1 MESGAIDPAEIL
13 TQTEPLADAIE
24 AYKAFDRRE
33 SGWIKVEAQ
42 AQREGARSR
51 LSQLPM
57 LRVSGQRSASG
68 SMRLRTETPMK

>member
-24 AYKAFDRRE
+24 AYKAFHRRE

-42 AQREGARSR
+42 AEREGARSR

-57 LRVSGQRSASG
+57 PRMSGQRSASG